1 MLKEYLLGEQKFFF
15 LWAHMCALFFIE
27 LFKKLGDEKMKKNES
42 TTKYIIFVLLGAV
55 SYGVLSTFVKLAYDD
70 GFTLGQIV
78 FSQAGIGCLVL
89 WLLVFL
95 KKLINKEYK
104 VNFNKND
111 SIKLMLTGI
120 PIGFTSIIYYKTVQE
135 IPASMAI
142 LLLFQFTWMGNLV
155 ECMMEKRLPSK
166 TQVMSIALLL
176 IGTTFSSNV
185 FNGGLSDL
193 TFLGIIY
200 GLLAACSYTAFTFVS
215 GKVALS
221 VDPIQRSALMLTGA
235 LIFIV
240 ILFPPT
246 FIGDL
251 KIVLP
256 LLKYG
261 VPIAFFGTVIP
272 PLFFS
277 IGVPVVGV
285 GLTSILASIELPV
298 ATLASTTILHERS
311 SMIQWIGI
319 LIILFGITFPGYIQK
334 KFKYQVRPSSS

>member
-1 MLKEYLLGEQKFFF
+1 ME
-15 LWAHMCALFFIE
+15 
-27 LFKKLGDEKMKKNES
+27 KNES
-42 TTKYIIFVLLGAV
+42 TAKYIIFVLLGAI
-55 SYGVLSTFVKLAYDD
+55 SYGVLSTFVKLAYGE

-78 FSQAGIGCLVL
+78 FSQAGIGFLVL

-95 KKLINKEYK
+95 KKLTNKEYRI
-104 VNFNKND
+104 NFNRRD
-111 SIKLMLTGI
+111 SIKLILTGI
-120 PIGFTSIIYYKTVQE
+120 PIGFTSIIYYKCIQE

-155 ECMMEKRLPSK
+155 ECVMEKRFPSK
-166 TQVMSIALLL
+166 TQVISIILLL
-176 IGTTFSSNV
+176 IGTAFSSNV
-185 FNGGLSDL
+185 FDGGLSNL
-193 TFLGIIY
+193 TFLGVIY
-200 GLLAACSYTAFTFVS
+200 GLLAACSYTTFTFVS
-215 GKVALS
+215 GKVATN

-240 ILFPPT
+240 ILFPPM

-261 VPIAFFGTVIP
+261 VAVAFFGTVIP

-277 IGVPVVGV
+277 IGVPVIGV

-298 ATLASTTILHERS
+298 AILASTTILHENS
-311 SMIQWIGI
+311 SMIQWIGV
-319 LIILFGITFPGYIQK
+319 LIILFGIISPRYMGK
-334 KFKYQVRPSSS
+334 KIKYKVA

>member
-1 MLKEYLLGEQKFFF
+1 ME
-15 LWAHMCALFFIE
+15 
-27 LFKKLGDEKMKKNES
+27 KNES

-55 SYGVLSTFVKLAYDD
+55 SYGVLSTFVKLAYGE

-89 WLLVFL
+89 WLMVFF
-95 KKLINKEYK
+95 KKLINKEYRI
-104 VNFNKND
+104 NFNR
-111 SIKLMLTGI
+111 SEAIKLIFTGI
-120 PIGFTSIIYYKTVQE
+120 PIGLTSIIYYKSVQE

-155 ECMMEKRLPSK
+155 ECVLEKKLPSK
-166 TQVMSIALLL
+166 TQVISIILLL
-176 IGTTFSSNV
+176 IGTAFSSNV
-185 FNGGLSDL
+185 FDGGLSSL
-193 TFLGIIY
+193 TFLGIVY

-215 GKVALS
+215 GKVALN

-235 LIFIV
+235 LTFIV
-240 ILFPPT
+240 VLFPPT
-246 FIGDL
+246 FLGDI

-261 VPIAFFGTVIP
+261 VAVALFGTIIP

-298 ATLASTTILHERS
+298 ATLASVTILHERS
-311 SMIQWIGI
+311 SMIQWVGI
-319 LIILFGITFPGYIQK
+319 LIILFGIVFPRYIQK
-334 KFKYQVRPSSS
+334 KFELKHKIA

>member
-1 MLKEYLLGEQKFFF
+1 
-15 LWAHMCALFFIE
+15 MCALFFIG
-27 LFKKLGDEKMKKNES
+27 LFKKIGDEKMKKNKS

-95 KKLINKEYK
+95 KKLINKEYRM
-104 VNFNKND
+104 NFNKKD
-111 SIKLMLTGI
+111 SMKLILTGI
-120 PIGFTSIIYYKTVQE
+120 PIGFTSIIYYKSVQE

-155 ECMMEKRLPSK
+155 ECILEKRLPSK
-166 TQVMSIALLL
+166 TQVMSIVLLL
-176 IGTTFSSNV
+176 IGTAFSSNI
-185 FNGGLSDL
+185 FDGGLTNL
-193 TFLGIIY
+193 TFLGTIY

-235 LIFIV
+235 FIFIV

-246 FIGDL
+246 FIGNL

-261 VPIAFFGTVIP
+261 VAVAFFGTIIP

-285 GLTSILASIELPV
+285 GLTSILASVELPV
-298 ATLASTTILHERS
+298 AILASTTILHESS

-319 LIILFGITFPGYIQK
+319 LIILFGIIFPGYIQK
-334 KFKYQVRPSSS
+334 KIKVKERFSFS